1 MIEIKN
7 LSKSYKVG
15 DQQVDALK
23 NINLKI
29 KKGEFLVIV
38 GPSGSGKSTLM
49 HLLSGLDKPTSGSIT
64 FEGTKLADMK
74 DKSLSRFR
82 NKKIGYIFQD
92 FKLHPHLNILDN
104 VKIPLIFNKKNS
116 YRKTTMDKKS
126 KSLLKQVGLEERVNH
141 KPDEISGGQKQRAA
155 IARALVNSPTLIL
168 ADEPMGDLDTVT
180 GNKIIKLLKQFH
192 ESKKVTMVV
201 VTHDLSIAKYASRI
215 VEIKDGKLI
224 TKNKFKKFLN

>member
-15 DQQVDALK
+15 DQKVDALK
-23 NINLKI
+23 DINLKI

-49 HLLSGLDKPTSGSIT
+49 HLLSGLDKPTAGSV
-64 FEGTKLADMK
+64 FANGKKLSKMK
-74 DKSLSRFR
+74 DKQLSRFR

-92 FKLHPHLNILDN
+92 FKLHPHLSIVDN
-104 VKIPLIFNKKNS
+104 VKIPLIFNKEKTHTKATMEKKAKN
-116 YRKTTMDKKS
+116 
-126 KSLLKQVGLEERVNH
+126 LLKQVGIAERSNH

-155 IARALVNSPTLIL
+155 IARALINSPTLIL

-192 ESKKVTMVV
+192 ESKKVTMIV
-201 VTHDLSIAKYASRI
+201 VTHDLSISKYASRI
-215 VEIKDGKLI
+215 IEIKDGILI

>member
-15 DQQVDALK
+15 DQKVDALK
-23 NINLKI
+23 DINLKI

-49 HLLSGLDKPTSGSIT
+49 HLLSGLDKPTT
-64 FEGTKLADMK
+64 GTIIVNGHDLSKMK
-74 DKSLSRFR
+74 DKNLSRFR
-82 NKKIGYIFQD
+82 NQKIGYIFQD
-92 FKLHPHLNILDN
+92 FKLHPHLNIVDN
-104 VKIPLIFNKKNS
+104 VKIPLIFNKEKA
-116 YRKTTMDKKS
+116 YKKS
-126 KSLLKQVGLEERVNH
+126 TMKKKAKSLLKQVGLQERTNH
-141 KPDEISGGQKQRAA
+141 KPDQISGGQKQRAA

-192 ESKKVTMVV
+192 ESKKVTMIV
-201 VTHDLSIAKYASRI
+201 VTHDLSIAKYASRM